1 MRKTQHAPA
10 TNRPQ
15 KGYHELFVSAATT
28 GHLPVV
34 ASNVE
39 DRGDEVFL
47 KEWNEACR
55 TRSDPNYMQ
64 HNLSILSLLS
74 PSFSTLSPSSHTLPY
89 YFTRARSK
97 ARALSDGAS
106 ERMPPRARGMR
117 RLSLSLLGLWVAT
130 HNLVML

>member
-1 MRKTQHAPA
+1 M
-10 TNRPQ
+10 N
-15 KGYHELFVSAATT
+15 YLSARQPLA

-39 DRGDEVFL
+39 ARGDGVFL

-64 HNLSILSLLS
+64 HNLSLS
-74 PSFSTLSPSSHTLPY
+74 PILILLHPVAFIAHITILLHPSTV
-89 YFTRARSK
+89 K
-97 ARALSDGAS
+97 GARALSDGAS
-106 ERMPPRARGMR
+106 ERMPPRAGMR

>member
-1 MRKTQHAPA
+1 MNYLSARQPPA
-10 TNRPQ
+10 TYRLLRPTLRIEET
-15 KGYHELFVSAATT
+15 KSFSKSGMRLV
-28 GHLPVV
+28 GHDQIQIICNTI
-34 ASNVE
+34 S
-39 DRGDEVFL
+39 
-47 KEWNEACR
+47 
-55 TRSDPNYMQ
+55 
-64 HNLSILSLLS
+64 LSLLS
-74 PSFSTLSPSSHTLPY
+74 SSFSTLSPSSHTLPY